1 MSKKVLLA
9 IIAVALLSIA
19 GGVTYLATQKAEEK
33 RQIVEI
39 QKQAETQAE
48 REAEASLQRFSPA
61 ARKAIE
67 EQRRKQKN
75 SGN

>member
-1 MSKKVLLA
+1 MGKKVLLV

-19 GGVTYLATQKAEEK
+19 GGVTYLAMQKAEEK

-39 QKQAETQAE
+39 QKQAQTQAE
-48 REAEASLQRFSPA
+48 REAESSYKAFSPA

>member
-1 MSKKVLLA
+1 MSKRVLLV

-19 GGVTYLATQKAEEK
+19 GGVTYMTKQ
-33 RQIVEI
+33 
-39 QKQAETQAE
+39 QAEIKKAQQE
-48 REAEASLQRFSPA
+48 FQEQHKREVEADYMRLSPA